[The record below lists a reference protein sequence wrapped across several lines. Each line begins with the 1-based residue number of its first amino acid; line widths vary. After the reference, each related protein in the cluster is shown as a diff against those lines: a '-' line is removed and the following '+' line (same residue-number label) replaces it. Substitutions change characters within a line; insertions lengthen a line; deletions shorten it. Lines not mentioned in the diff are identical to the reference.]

1 MEIDL
6 SPRAAEITT
15 SARLRLA
22 AGGYNSFSYA
32 DISAD
37 VGISKASIHHHF
49 PSKADLVRTVV
60 LEYRAQAREGMA
72 ALEAQVGDPLK
83 QLQAYTGFW
92 SQCIRDGRTSFCIGA
107 MLAAELPSI
116 PEEVAG
122 VVRGHFED
130 LCAWLTRVLS
140 QGVARGQL
148 YLRADAR
155 AEALALMA
163 TVHGAMLAAR
173 AYGDAAIFDAIIQ
186 PHMDRLTSPD

>member
-1 MEIDL
+1 MEPDL
-6 SPRAAEITT
+6 SPRAAEITS
-15 SARLRLA
+15 SARLLLA

-72 ALEAQVGDPLK
+72 ALDAQIADPLK

-92 SQCIRDGRTSFCIGA
+92 SQCIRDGRTSVCIGA
-107 MLAAELPSI
+107 MLAAELPAI
-116 PEEVAG
+116 PAEVAD

-140 QGVARGQL
+140 RGAAQGRL
-148 YLRADAR
+148 FLRADAH

-173 AYGDAAIFDAIIQ
+173 AYADAAIFDAIIQ
-186 PHMDRLTSPD
+186 PHIDRLTSPN